1 MFKWK
6 ITPIIAVTALVVA
19 VFGATPL
26 GQAASGLVLP
36 KNSVGTAQLKKK
48 AVTGKKIARNAVSGA
63 KIAKDAVTGSKV
75 KDGSLLA
82 VDFKAGQLP
91 AGPQGPNGD
100 PGPQGPNGDPG
111 PQGPNGDSGP
121 QGPMGDKGDPGAK
134 GPKGEQGIQ
143 GIKGQKGDKGN
154 PGDPGISGYVRVVGP
169 WTNIAKGTAATASV
183 TCPAGKKALGGGP
196 ETQPF
201 FVELAIVHDLP
212 VSETTWTVRAW
223 HLGYSLSA
231 GSLRVWAVCANV
243 A

>member
-36 KNSVGTAQLKKK
+36 ESSVGTAQLKKN
-48 AVTGKKIARNAVSGA
+48 AVTVNKIATNAVSGA
-63 KIAKDAVTGSKV
+63 KIAKDAVSGAKV

-82 VDFKAGQLP
+82 ADFEAGQLP
-91 AGPQGPNGD
+91 RGPQGPTGDPGPQPNGD
-100 PGPQGPNGDPG
+100 PGPQGP
-111 PQGPNGDSGP
+111 
-121 QGPMGDKGDPGAK
+121 MGEKGDPGVI
-134 GPKGEQGIQ
+134 GPTGGQGIQ
-143 GIKGQKGDKGN
+143 GIQGQTGDKGN
-154 PGDPGISGYVRVVGP
+154 PGAGGISGYVRVVGS
-169 WTNIAKGTAATASV
+169 WTNIAKGTAATASA
-183 TCPAGKKALGGGP
+183 TCPAGKRALGGGP

-212 VSETTWTVRAW
+212 VSEKTWTVRAW
-223 HLGYSLSA
+223 HLGYSLNA
-231 GSLRVWAVCANV
+231 GSFRVWAVCANV